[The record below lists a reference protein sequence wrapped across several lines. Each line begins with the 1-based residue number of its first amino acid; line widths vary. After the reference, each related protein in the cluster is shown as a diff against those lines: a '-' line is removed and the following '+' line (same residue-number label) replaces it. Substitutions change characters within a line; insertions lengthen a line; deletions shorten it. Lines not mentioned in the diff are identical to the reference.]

1 MKVFIFT
8 GQGSQQR
15 GMGGQLFDEFP
26 ELTEAASDILGYSIK
41 ALCLD
46 DPDGLLDQTRYTQ
59 PAIYVV
65 NALAYFQR
73 LRDGAQA
80 DGFAGHSLGE
90 FNALL
95 AAQCF
100 DFAQGLRLVQ
110 RRAELMNQVSG
121 GEGGMAAIM
130 NLRRHALVELLQAQ
144 QADGVDLAIHNA
156 PLQSVIAGPKAELA
170 RLESAVEAAGGML
183 YPLNTSGAFHSR
195 YMQPIADAF
204 CAYLQGL
211 ELAPPNKPVIAN
223 VSAQP
228 YSQEAIADNLV
239 RQLTHPV
246 QWCESIQ
253 YLLAQG
259 EVQFEEV
266 GHGEVLT
273 KLVEKIRAGSRL
285 PVPGVAVS
293 PRDAAPGPREAALH
307 SAIEQVA
314 QWNARHPA
322 GTRVRSLRVDGD
334 QLTRSTALVLLGHRA
349 AVYLQGHNGYF
360 ALDEIQAL

>member
-1 MKVFIFT
+1 MKVFIFP

-26 ELTEAASDILGYSIK
+26 ELTEAASDILDYSIK

-100 DFAQGLRLVQ
+100 DFAEGLRLVQ
-110 RRAELMNQVSG
+110 RRAELMSQVSG

-204 CAYLQGL
+204 RAYLQGL

-228 YSQEAIADNLV
+228 YSQEAIADHLV
-239 RQLTHPV
+239 QQLTHPV

-273 KLVEKIRAGSRL
+273 KLVEKIRAGSR
-285 PVPGVAVS
+285 PSAPGVAIS
-293 PRDAAPGPREAALH
+293 PAGAAPGPHEAALH

-314 QWNARHPA
+314 RWNARHPV

-360 ALDEIQAL
+360 ALDEIRAL